1 MVFLGRIFALL
12 ATVIVA
18 AQPVMACCIE
28 GHSAPVILA
37 EQNVEPPCH
46 DDGMPMAADPGAQ
59 AGHER
64 SDCPG
69 CYDCEFSVMQ
79 SQSAGGSAVLPAMG
93 AEFALAPIDAN
104 FPGFAHRSIVQK
116 TGPPSVSLPRLAT
129 PITLKQRL
137 LI

>member
-1 MVFLGRIFALL
+1 
-12 ATVIVA
+12 
-18 AQPVMACCIE
+18 
-28 GHSAPVILA
+28 
-37 EQNVEPPCH
+37 
-46 DDGMPMAADPGAQ
+46 MAAGPEEPD
-59 AGHER
+59 GHER

-69 CYDCEFSVMQ
+69 CYDCENPVMQ
-79 SQSAGGSAVLPAMG
+79 SQSGEGGVVLPAMG